1 MMSSVERFNSFC
13 QQLSKVIFLCEAW
26 GSGGIFMKVDQEKL
40 NAFLG
45 KFVADAGASIHG
57 PSVLIG
63 EQLGLYK
70 AIAAGGPLTSNEIA
84 KKTGTNERLVREWLL
99 AQAASGY
106 VNYDSTNKKYWMSPE
121 QEFTLANEDSPAY
134 IPGLFYSIASLYRD
148 QRKIAQAYKSGKGF
162 GWHEHDNDLFIG
174 TQKFFRPGYMANLVP
189 SWLPSLEGVVSKLNA
204 GAKVAESWMR
214 ARSINPH
221 HGDRVSEV
229 KICPDMTITWS
240 RSS

>member
-1 MMSSVERFNSFC
+1 
-13 QQLSKVIFLCEAW
+13 
-26 GSGGIFMKVDQEKL
+26 
-40 NAFLG
+40 
-45 KFVADAGASIHG
+45 
-57 PSVLIG
+57 
-63 EQLGLYK
+63 
-70 AIAAGGPLTSNEIA
+70 
-84 KKTGTNERLVREWLL
+84 
-99 AQAASGY
+99 
-106 VNYDSTNKKYWMSPE
+106 MSPE

-174 TQKFFRPGYMANLVP
+174 TQKFFRPGYIANLVP